1 MKNLKVIRW
10 KQRFENFEKSFLLL
24 REYIQIKNPSKIERA
39 GGIQFFEM
47 SFELAWKMLKDYL
60 ESEGFEPKSPK
71 ATLKQAFQS
80 DLIEDGHIWMD
91 ALDDRNL
98 TVHTYDEETAEE
110 IELKIKN
117 EYYLILEKLYNK
129 LKEEI

>member
-1 MKNLKVIRW
+1 MENLKVIRW

-24 REYIQIKNPSKIERA
+24 REYIKIKVPSKIERA

-47 SFELAWKMLKDYL
+47 SFELAWKMQKDYL

-80 DLIEDGHIWMD
+80 GLIEDGYIWMD

-98 TVHTYDEETAEE
+98 TVHTYDENTAEE
-110 IELKIKN
+110 IEFKIRN
-117 EYYLILEKLYNK
+117 DYYFILEKLYNK
-129 LKEEI
+129 LKVEL

>member
-1 MKNLKVIRW
+1 MENLKVIRW

-24 REYIQIKNPSKIERA
+24 REYIKIKVPSKIERA

-47 SFELAWKMLKDYL
+47 SFELAWKMQKDYL

-80 DLIEDGHIWMD
+80 GLIEDGYIWMD

-98 TVHTYDEETAEE
+98 TVHTYDETTAEE
-110 IELKIKN
+110 IEFKIRN
-117 EYYLILEKLYNK
+117 DYYFILEKLYNK
-129 LKEEI
+129 LKVEL